1 MLCISGSS
9 IWVIIVEA
17 NALTANQEIE
27 ALIGRNTPS
36 APNLAAS
43 FLPPILYFQPASVT
57 PQPHLHTISLARR
70 TMDISDNL
78 DSEIVD
84 VARMTA
90 AINSPCICQPLHR
103 NCNPSTCDRAPS
115 NSIVETDHFAR
126 KIIEGASSEDDFI
139 QIICHRGEL
148 RHAALHGCVTCAI
161 LYAGIAGLNN
171 APVVGDDSWPSKTS
185 DRRVN
190 VRITPRGELLRC
202 ELSYAKK
209 VTKNDKQ
216 PVKLA
221 FYASEN
227 SGVSFL

>member
-1 MLCISGSS
+1 MD
-9 IWVIIVEA
+9 
-17 NALTANQEIE
+17 EI
-27 ALIGRNTPS
+27 LRQLQT
-36 APNLAAS
+36 S
-43 FLPPILYFQPASVT
+43 FLHSCLPPFYISSQHLSPL
-57 PQPHLHTISLARR
+57 QPHLHTISLARR

-84 VARMTA
+84 VARMTT
-90 AINSPCICQPLHR
+90 AINFPCICQPLHR

-115 NSIVETDHFAR
+115 NSIVETDHIAR
-126 KIIEGASSEDDFI
+126 KTIEGASSKDDFI

-171 APVVGDDSWPSKTS
+171 GPVVGDDSWPSKTR
-185 DRRVN
+185 DRWVN

-209 VTKNDKQ
+209 VTENDKQ
-216 PVKLA
+216 PVKLV